1 MNKLLSLLSGLI
13 AVGLI
18 AFGFYALVATTVVT
32 GMTGLVPDGI
42 AGLNEARAIYA
53 GSFWAMGGLV
63 LYALA
68 TPGSRQPLLMG
79 VGVVFAGFVAGRI
92 ASIAMDGY
100 DARLTGAIG
109 AEVVSAIILIAASRA
124 SGSAASA

>member
-1 MNKLLSLLSGLI
+1 MNKLLGLLSGLI

-53 GSFWAMGGLV
+53 GSFWAMGGLI

-68 TPGSRQPLLMG
+68 TPGARQSLLMG

-100 DARLTGAIG
+100 DPKLTGAIVS
-109 AEVVSAIILIAASRA
+109 EVTAAVILIAASRA
-124 SGSAASA
+124 SGEAASA